1 MLVIDWKQNQ
11 SWFSVKWERN
21 VHSKCFCIFAWFFLC
36 FFFYIFQWMPIESIE
51 NTRETSQNTEENN
64 LIPLMFATR
73 PVERFN
79 SFNIFQFP
87 SKPLH
92 LNQSALTNVS
102 QTEMLFPAIDAVFYL
117 IIRAVAVCRAVCLSR
132 FSVLY
137 KAKLSEWFAH
147 IMWLL
152 IASNMGNVKGTN
164 KHRQRM

>member
-1 MLVIDWKQNQ
+1 METKSIMVFRK
-11 SWFSVKWERN
+11 VGK
-21 VHSKCFCIFAWFFLC
+21 KCSFEMFFCIFAWFFLC
-36 FFFYIFQWMPIESIE
+36 VFFFTFFSECRLNLSKAQEPTSA
-51 NTRETSQNTEENN
+51 TSQNTEENN
-64 LIPLMFATR
+64 LIPMMFATR

-132 FSVLY
+132 FSVLC

>member
-1 MLVIDWKQNQ
+1 MFFRNVFLYFRLV
-11 SWFSVKWERN
+11 FSVCVFFTFFSECRLN
-21 VHSKCFCIFAWFFLC
+21 LSKA
-36 FFFYIFQWMPIESIE
+36 QEPTSA
-51 NTRETSQNTEENN
+51 TSQNTEENN
-64 LIPLMFATR
+64 LIPMMFATR

-132 FSVLY
+132 FSVLC
-137 KAKLSEWFAH
+137 KAKLSE
-147 IMWLL
+147 
-152 IASNMGNVKGTN
+152 
-164 KHRQRM
+164 